1 MCLYPRLIE
10 NPKYKITKKN
20 GGEVPP
26 ILDNRVKFVPIG
38 CGNCYECR
46 KQKYKEWKV
55 RLLEDS
61 RTNTNGRFVT
71 LTFSNESIKKLSK
84 DIDFCSI

>member
-38 CGNCYECR
+38 CGNCYE
-46 KQKYKEWKV
+46 
-55 RLLEDS
+55 
-61 RTNTNGRFVT
+61 
-71 LTFSNESIKKLSK
+71 
-84 DIDFCSI
+84 